1 MEQKIHIIVHG
12 SINSVEKS
20 VTTVRSTELQDIVML
35 RVAEHEDEQKDAEI
49 ISYNPQEIITM
60 ETLIHQVL
68 RNVMMEI

>member
-35 RVAEHEDEQKDAEI
+35 RVAEHEDEQKDVEI
-49 ISYNPQEIITM
+49 ISYNPQEPITT